1 MGIRQEIPEEFVT
14 QVCTHTYGCNGRAM
28 CDLTDNER
36 AQVRII
42 ATDLWL
48 LAKQLLKDINP

>member
-1 MGIRQEIPEEFVT
+1 MGIRQEIPEEFIA
-14 QVCTHTYGCNGRAM
+14 QVCKHTYGCNGRAM
-28 CDLTDNER
+28 CDLSKDEQ

-48 LAKQLLKDINP
+48 LAKQLLKDCNP